1 VISTGAT
8 AIKVKMDFGN
18 LTDDFLIETTEQIN
32 TNAQYLSKT
41 IDDFKNFIKGDSQAK
56 SFKLENNLQSFMKLT
71 HPVAKAHEID
81 VIIDIDNSLEL
92 FGYPNEL
99 LQCLINLFN
108 NSKDALDNVEYEEK
122 YFFIDSAKDEDK
134 VSIIIKDN
142 AGGIPE
148 NIKGKIF
155 EPYFTTKHKSQ
166 GTGIG
171 LTMLYNIIV
180 NGMDGSIEVE
190 NIDYSYNER
199 DYKGASFTITIPLKF
214 SKSTGEKNE

>member
-1 VISTGAT
+1 MKWLRIS
-8 AIKVKMDFGN
+8 
-18 LTDDFLIETTEQIN
+18 
-32 TNAQYLSKT
+32 S
-41 IDDFKNFIKGDSQAK
+41 
-56 SFKLENNLQSFMKLT
+56 
-71 HPVAKAHEID
+71 
-81 VIIDIDNSLEL
+81 
-92 FGYPNEL
+92 
-99 LQCLINLFN
+99 
-108 NSKDALDNVEYEEK
+108 
-122 YFFIDSAKDEDK
+122 FFIDSAKDEDK